1 MRESVPKRAA
11 MLIVLSTKVVFAA
24 IIARIAPCIVS
35 GVGGKMLSAKLLSPA
50 SNERPVRNNS
60 GSVGSIKM
68 RITPVPFVPGMP
80 QREAIQAP
88 RRGHSVA
95 YRSAAQLI
103 VWCLAYLSRRC
114 PSRLLAQQDAWQVL
128 VHLWW

>member
-1 MRESVPKRAA
+1 MSFIRISVPNRAA
-11 MLIVLSTKVVFAA
+11 MLMALFTSVVFAA

-50 SNERPVRNNS
+50 SNGRPVRNNS

-68 RITPVPFVPGMP
+68 RITPDPFVLETP

-88 RRGHSVA
+88 LRDHNVA
-95 YRSAAQLI
+95 YRSGVRLI
-103 VWCLAYLSRRC
+103 V
-114 PSRLLAQQDAWQVL
+114 
-128 VHLWW
+128 